1 MIMPDYERVLDDIEI
16 ELENNPIKKSYFIGY
31 KDGKTRARIE
41 VAAIF
46 ALVYFTIAAIGYY

>member
-1 MIMPDYERVLDDIEI
+1 MPDCERVLDDIEI
-16 ELENNPIKKSYFIGY
+16 DLEKNPIKKSYYIGY